1 MPLLDAPARRI
12 LEHPAAFAWQTLKA
26 FRANQGLLLAGAVAY
41 YALLSIVPLLI
52 LFVIVLSHWIDQAE
66 LLSTLARYLEWLVP
80 GQSRAIV
87 GELQHFLVHRDL
99 MGWVLL
105 ATMVF
110 FSSLAFT
117 VLENAMS
124 VIFTH
129 RVRVRRRHFLT
140 SALLPYCYILSLGVG
155 LLLVTL
161 VSGVLQAMGEESI
174 QFLGAEWSLEGISG
188 VLLYLLGVAG
198 EVFVLTSVY
207 LVMPVG
213 QLSLRHALIGGVTA
227 TALWEV
233 TRHLLVWYFTT
244 LSQVN
249 VVYGS
254 LTTAIVVLLSLEVA
268 ATLLLLGAQVISEYE
283 RLARGEP
290 IQAEAEPLRTPA
302 VAVEP
307 ELRPDTPATRS
318 DPAGTTPS
326 PAPPT
331 TSAGGRGRSTPARR
345 RTPAR

>member
-1 MPLLDAPARRI
+1 MRIASRAGIVLRDPAG
-12 LEHPAAFAWQTLKA
+12 FAWRTLKA

-52 LFVIVLSHWIDQAE
+52 LIVIALSHVIDQAA
-66 LLSTLARYLEWLVP
+66 LLETLGRYLEWLMP
-80 GQSRAIV
+80 GQSKSIV
-87 GELQHFLVHRDL
+87 GELATFLTHRDVV
-99 MGWVLL
+99 GWLLL

-124 VIFTH
+124 VIFIH
-129 RVRVRRRHFLT
+129 RVAIRRRRYLV

-161 VSGVLQAMGEESI
+161 VAGSLQAMGEESVE
-174 QFLGAEWSLEGISG
+174 FLGRTWSLNGVSG

-198 EVFVLTSVY
+198 EIFVLTSVY

-213 QLSLRHALIGGVTA
+213 RLHWTHALMGGVTA
-227 TALWEV
+227 ALLWEL
-233 TRHLLVWYFTT
+233 TRHVLLWYFST
-244 LSQVN
+244 LSQVS

-268 ATLLLLGAQVISEYE
+268 AALLLLGAQVISEFE
-283 RLARGEP
+283 RIGKGDA
-290 IQAEAEPLRTPA
+290 Q
-302 VAVEP
+302 
-307 ELRPDTPATRS
+307 
-318 DPAGTTPS
+318 
-326 PAPPT
+326 APPK
-331 TSAGGRGRSTPARR
+331 PF
-345 RTPAR
+345 RTEALK